1 MSRKIVSQTNDHT
14 TAFPSLNLPI
24 SKYLEEDEMV
34 YGVQLFKGDRDPRY
48 PSDADLESIELIVIG
63 DRIYHSVH
71 ENYTKEM
78 LKPTEDNDYV
88 IETKLDGNFTNTV
101 LNHNTGIANKYRADF
116 NITKVLGLPDYD
128 EEVHKKDLKVEATV
142 SKEQREAAE
151 KYEAEMKKK
160 LEEDAALQDKPSD
173 EEIAAL
179 AASLA
184 GISAGTL
191 PIETVIN
198 NN

>member
-14 TAFPSLNLPI
+14 TAFPSLNFPI

-48 PSDADLESIELIVIG
+48 PSDADLESIELVVIG
-63 DRIYHSVH
+63 NRVYHSVH
-71 ENYTKEM
+71 EDYTEEM
-78 LKPTEDNDYV
+78 LEPTEDNDYV
-88 IETKLDGNFTNTV
+88 IETELDGNFTHTV
-101 LNHNTGIANKYRADF
+101 LEHNSAIANKYKVDF

-128 EEVHKKDLKVEATV
+128 AEVHTTDLKLEATV
-142 SKEQREAAE
+142 SKEQREVAD
-151 KYEAEMKKK
+151 KYEDEVKKK

-179 AASLA
+179 ASSLA